1 MICPFCSS
9 SVPDG
14 SVCCPSCGLDLDH
27 GDLHDVSE
35 FVFCE
40 GCGARL
46 GVQERV
52 CPKCGRPA
60 PGILSQN
67 SAASDLAAGKT
78 ASFPK
83 LTSEMIADAI
93 PAPEPARVAFSASG
107 DADTTSVLDA
117 DDLAVASLD
126 GVIPARGASHKPLVR
141 EAFGD
146 GGDVAS
152 PAAFDRPRRGRAI
165 ALVLALCLVGG
176 SVWFVAADPIGV
188 MPSFYQSFEQ
198 AASDMFPSRQV
209 PLDGDDEDTP
219 AEDGDGT
226 GDAEVSDSTL
236 SEAEAF
242 QRLSSIYAQIVS
254 QEKEIGPLV
263 DTYNGQFRL
272 SDRSRRVNAAQSSYE
287 LRDRLIATIDEL
299 DRIELADGSAYV
311 EDVAHLRQL
320 ATWNFN
326 RVDVLC
332 QSWDINLSLAEGESP
347 EDHLDEILAPLSK
360 VEKVNGKS
368 VDVISY
374 EENVGA
380 WKPQEK

>member
-176 SVWFVAADPIGV
+176 SVWFVAADPMGV

>member
-107 DADTTSVLDA
+107 DADTTSVLDV

-126 GVIPARGASHKPLVR
+126 GVIPARGASHKPLAR

-146 GGDVAS
+146 GGDAAS
-152 PAAFDRPRRGRAI
+152 PAAFDRPRRGRAL

-176 SVWFVAADPIGV
+176 SVWFVATDPMGV

-226 GDAEVSDSTL
+226 GDAEVSDSAL